1 MFEFERKERTNMLP
15 LRWFGNGCE
24 SIAHFF
30 LNRYL
35 GAEYKGRNWML
46 PIYGAI
52 SSLFYKPGFRWGTYY
67 EATYPESDLKKN
79 G

>member
-1 MFEFERKERTNMLP
+1 MFDFQRKERTNFLP

-24 SIAHFF
+24 YFAHLF

-35 GAEYKGRNWML
+35 EAEYKGRNWIL
-46 PIYGAI
+46 PVYAKL
-52 SSLFYKPGFRWGTYY
+52 SSLFYKPSIKWGTYY
-67 EATYPESDLKKN
+67 VATFPESDLKKN